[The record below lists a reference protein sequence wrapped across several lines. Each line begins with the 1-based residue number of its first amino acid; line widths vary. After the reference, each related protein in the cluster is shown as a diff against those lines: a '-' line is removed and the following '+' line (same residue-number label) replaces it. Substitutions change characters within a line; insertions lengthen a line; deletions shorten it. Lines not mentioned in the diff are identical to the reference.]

1 MSGFGAPSRTATPMP
16 VRPIA
21 VHEPS
26 TTAPCRVMSFIASS
40 DMITT
45 STGVASASFALI
57 TPTVPKVSFTVW
69 PVSFSNA
76 AASSV
81 TIERMAPALITWS
94 SAASARCAPTHA
106 ATPSRRAQNSF
117 VRPILASHEP
127 VELARV
133 LAGDLLR
140 DVGRQVAELLLDV
153 LRRLRPH
160 AVAVRIVGAPH
171 ERLDA
176 HVLDELGADAVE
188 LERALAL
195 AAPVIARLHR
205 EAEIA
210 EAVFPL
216 EVHAIERVGD
226 PADPA
231 PAERD
236 ADVRVALEHGG
247 TDHGRQNVDE
257 VHLESGDH
265 REERRAAREP
275 LCTSSLPGGSA
286 GNVWKWSG
294 KFTSFTAF
302 QSGSQ
307 TGCHIGSMPHE
318 QETSIPRRPSLAT
331 R

>member
-1 MSGFGAPSRTATPMP
+1 MSGLGAPSRTATPMP

-21 VHEPS
+21 VHDPS
-26 TTAPCRVMSFIASS
+26 TTAPCRVMSLIASS
-40 DMITT
+40 VMITT

-94 SAASARCAPTHA
+94 SAASARSAPTHA
-106 ATPSRRAQNSF
+106 ATPSRSAQNSF
-117 VRPILASHEP
+117 VRPIRASHEP

-133 LAGDLLR
+133 LAGDLVR

-176 HVLDELGADAVE
+176 HVLDALGVDAVE

-195 AAPVIARLHR
+195 AAPVVARR
-205 EAEIA
+205 
-210 EAVFPL
+210 
-216 EVHAIERVGD
+216 
-226 PADPA
+226 
-231 PAERD
+231 
-236 ADVRVALEHGG
+236 HGFS
-247 TDHGRQNVDE
+247 R
-257 VHLESGDH
+257 
-265 REERRAAREP
+265 
-275 LCTSSLPGGSA
+275 TSSYGA
-286 GNVWKWSG
+286 EYG
-294 KFTSFTAF
+294 KA
-302 QSGSQ
+302 
-307 TGCHIGSMPHE
+307 
-318 QETSIPRRPSLAT
+318 
-331 R
+331 